1 MIDKTYGHLVLDSD
15 GYVRGFSTHTTALCG
30 EGGTRMT
37 TETKNYR
44 RERLGRGWL
53 DLYED
58 AEAGA
63 WRLTWGPDFG
73 EPDWPGHTYSPED
86 GDLPTDYPDPADC
99 DALVEWGRRHFGP

>member
-1 MIDKTYGHLVLDSD
+1 
-15 GYVRGFSTHTTALCG
+15 LCG
-30 EGGTRMT
+30 LLDAYDGSAAKEALGMT

-44 RERLGRGWL
+44 RERLRRGWL

-63 WRLTWGPDFG
+63 WCLVWGPDFG

-86 GDLPTDYPDPADC
+86 DDLPGDYPDPADSG
-99 DALVEWGRRHFGP
+99 ALVEWGRKHFGP